1 MLIESDILLKEIQ
14 LRSIHSRTRSQLVY
28 ECKHSI
34 LEIFGINRLDRE
46 DLAEKVQ
53 WLLSKDRFIC
63 REDGRTSEVIITL
76 TCMICSNII

>member
-34 LEIFGINRLDRE
+34 LEIFGINPLDRE
-46 DLAEKVQ
+46 DLAEKV
-53 WLLSKDRFIC
+53 
-63 REDGRTSEVIITL
+63 
-76 TCMICSNII
+76 